1 MRGKSHRHY
10 LAQLFMMIISFIG
23 WGIAL
28 NSLLNL
34 KVIERPF
41 EILFLLVFIF
51 LCEYYPMPFKKGNSS
66 LTFPVVYLV
75 YLIHGLEITII
86 LYFVSVFLTTLINQ
100 RPLRIIF
107 FNPAQLIIS
116 FALTHLL
123 EEWFMQE
130 FDFSASVTVFL
141 SFLVFI
147 CFFYLFNNLIVDTVL
162 TIRPEKYSFAIWAD
176 KGRGELFSFS
186 VSMVYGLLI
195 HFWGNQNR
203 GEIDI
208 FAFFFFLSP
217 LIFLA
222 IISSTIIRLK
232 ADKQRLKALFHFS
245 SELNRAIPIIDNWE
259 NDIKRLINEVVS
271 YEEGFLFTI
280 DDKKSWNYTVLEGSL
295 HIQDNQLGR
304 LEELNH
310 IQTITVYNKLEMHT
324 APLSQF
330 FSDYV
335 LAAVYAPLIFDDEM
349 IGCLILT
356 KTRTN
361 SFIVEDVHS
370 IATIANQLSIFLKT
384 QNLFSEKEQRILL
397 EERNRIAHDIHDGV
411 AQTLAG
417 AVMLLDTAG
426 KKITLHP
433 LEAKVLIDDS
443 NNILREGLKEVR
455 DSIYALR
462 PYPTEQLGLHIAI
475 KKKVE
480 KVTQDKK
487 LGISISFITKGI
499 QVRLSLLTEK
509 IIFSIIQESIQN
521 CIKHAEATEMTI
533 LLSYQQDQI
542 YLKLKDNG
550 IGFSLYEAMTA
561 AMKEPHYGIL
571 QMNEDAAKVGA
582 TLEIESRENLGTDI
596 ILRIPK
602 KGYEGRGKYD

>member
-1 MRGKSHRHY
+1 MRIKSYNHY
-10 LAQLFMMIISFIG
+10 LAQLFMIMISLIG
-23 WGIAL
+23 WGLAL

-41 EILFLLVFIF
+41 EILFLFVFIF

-66 LTFPVVYLV
+66 LTFPVIYLV
-75 YLIHGLEITII
+75 YLIHGLEVTIV
-86 LYFVSVFLTTLINQ
+86 LYFISVFLTTLINQ

-116 FALTHLL
+116 LALAHLL
-123 EEWFMQE
+123 GEWFMQVFE
-130 FDFSASVTVFL
+130 FPESVTVFL

-147 CFFYLFNNLIVDTVL
+147 CLFYLFNNLLVDMVL
-162 TIRPEKYSFAIWAD
+162 TIRPEKYSFAMWAE

-186 VSMVYGLLI
+186 VSVVYGLLI

-203 GEIDI
+203 GDVDI

-222 IISSTIIRLK
+222 IISSIIMRLK

-280 DDKKSWNYTVLEGSL
+280 DDKKSWKYTVLEGSI
-295 HIQDNQLGR
+295 HIQDDQFNC

-310 IQTITVYNKLEMHT
+310 IQTVTVFNKQEMHK

-330 FSDYV
+330 FSNHV
-335 LAAVYAPLIFDDEM
+335 LATVYAPLIFDDEM
-349 IGCLILT
+349 IGCLILM

-384 QNLFSEKEQRILL
+384 QILFSEKEQRILL

-417 AVMLLDTAG
+417 AVMLLDIAG
-426 KKITLHP
+426 KKIPSHP
-433 LEAKVLIDDS
+433 VEAKVLIDDS

-455 DSIYALR
+455 ESIYALR
-462 PYPTEQLGLHIAI
+462 PYPTEQLGLHTAI
-475 KKKVE
+475 KKKIE
-480 KVTQDKK
+480 KVTQDKN
-487 LGISISFITKGI
+487 LGFSISFMVRGI

-521 CIKHAEATEMTI
+521 CIKHAKATEMTI
-533 LLSYQQDQI
+533 LLSYEQDQI
-542 YLKLKDNG
+542 SLKVKDNG
-550 IGFSLYEAMTA
+550 IGFSLYEAMRA
-561 AMKEPHYGIL
+561 AMKEPHYGII
-571 QMNEDAAKVGA
+571 QMNEDAAQVGA
-582 TLEIESRENLGTDI
+582 MLEILSRENLGTEI
-596 ILRIPK
+596 VLRIPK
-602 KGYEGRGKYD
+602 KGYEGREILD